1 MREAKVTISEK
12 EKGYQVILI
21 DLFRS
26 VKLTIFLLI
35 LLAILSII
43 GTVITQNATSE
54 EYIERYGTGLYEV
67 LDFFA
72 LFDMYHSWWFS
83 TILLALVVNLVA
95 CSLHR
100 FPGVWN
106 QFFRKSSAVSLVD
119 SMVKTLPYVERVS
132 LRNPTKTNLEQT
144 IQTQLRKGFKHQKR
158 IETESAITFFS
169 EKARFSRLG
178 VYIAH
183 LSLIIILIGG
193 LIGSIYGFKGVV
205 NILEGETI
213 DHIGLRMKDKVVE
226 KPIPFSV
233 RCDDFKVGFYDVPG
247 NQRFVKD
254 YTSILTVLENGKEV
268 LKKTVQVN
276 HPLHYK
282 GLTFYQSSYGA
293 IHDLTLGVQWKG
305 QKEKAL
311 FKVSEGGTVL
321 VPNSSFS
328 IRVLKYAHQV
338 DNFGEGGQLVLFKPN
353 QQPKAFWLI
362 RNLPQ
367 FDQQR
372 GDDFVLTIEEV
383 VEKEYTGLQVAK
395 DPGVWVVWIGCALL
409 ILGLIISFF
418 FSHQRVW
425 VRISKTSGKEIV
437 LAGST
442 SKNRV
447 GFEKVFGQLADGIR
461 SIK

>member
-1 MREAKVTISEK
+1 M
-12 EKGYQVILI
+12 
-21 DLFRS
+21 
-26 VKLTIFLLI
+26 
-35 LLAILSII
+35 AILSII

-54 EYIERYGTGLYEV
+54 EYIERYGVGLYEV

-106 QFFRKSSAVSLVD
+106 QFFRKSGAVSLED

-132 LRNPTKTNLEQT
+132 LANPTKTNLEQT
-144 IQTQLRKGFKHQKR
+144 IQTQLKKGFKHQKR
-158 IETESAITFFS
+158 IETDSAVTLFS

-183 LSLIIILIGG
+183 LSLIIILMGG
-193 LIGSIYGFKGVV
+193 LMGSIYGFKGVV
-205 NILEGETI
+205 NILEGETV

-247 NQRFVKD
+247 NQRFVKE

-293 IHDLTLGVQWKG
+293 IHESDSGR
-305 QKEKAL
+305 
-311 FKVSEGGTVL
+311 SMEG
-321 VPNSSFS
+321 S
-328 IRVLKYAHQV
+328 K
-338 DNFGEGGQLVLFKPN
+338 GEG
-353 QQPKAFWLI
+353 AF
-362 RNLPQ
+362 
-367 FDQQR
+367 
-372 GDDFVLTIEEV
+372 
-383 VEKEYTGLQVAK
+383 
-395 DPGVWVVWIGCALL
+395 
-409 ILGLIISFF
+409 
-418 FSHQRVW
+418 
-425 VRISKTSGKEIV
+425 
-437 LAGST
+437 
-442 SKNRV
+442 
-447 GFEKVFGQLADGIR
+447 
-461 SIK
+461 